1 MRKTLTTVALMLALC
16 CTAFAGEMST
26 PPVASQ
32 CCTAVAGEMG
42 TPPVAP
48 PDSTQAQSADGN
60 AVVTNS
66 LIQAVLNVI
75 VSVLP

>member
-16 CTAFAGEMST
+16 PIAF
-26 PPVASQ
+26 
-32 CCTAVAGEMG
+32 AGEMG

-48 PDSTQAQSADGN
+48 PQTNSAQEQGTDSNT
-60 AVVTNS
+60 VVTNS
-66 LIQAVLNVI
+66 LIQTLLDVI

>member
-16 CTAFAGEMST
+16 
-26 PPVASQ
+26 PVAF
-32 CCTAVAGEMG
+32 AGEMG

-48 PDSTQAQSADGN
+48 QPDSKQEQSTDAN
-60 AVVTNS
+60 TVTTDS
-66 LIQAVLNVI
+66 LIQTVLDVI

>member
-1 MRKTLTTVALMLALC
+1 MRKTLMTVALMLALC
-16 CTAFAGEMST
+16 PIAF
-26 PPVASQ
+26 
-32 CCTAVAGEMG
+32 AGEMG

-48 PDSTQAQSADGN
+48 GQQPNSTQEQSTDSNTVATD
-60 AVVTNS
+60 S

>member
-16 CTAFAGEMST
+16 CTAFAGEM
-26 PPVASQ
+26 
-32 CCTAVAGEMG
+32 G

-48 PDSTQAQSADGN
+48 GQQPNSTQEQNTDSSTVATD
-60 AVVTNS
+60 S
-66 LIQAVLNVI
+66 LMQAVLDVI

>member
-16 CTAFAGEMST
+16 PVAFAGEMH
-26 PPVASQ
+26 
-32 CCTAVAGEMG
+32 

-48 PDSTQAQSADGN
+48 PMDSTQEQSTDAN
-60 AVVTNS
+60 TVTTDS
-66 LIQAVLNVI
+66 LIQTLLDVI